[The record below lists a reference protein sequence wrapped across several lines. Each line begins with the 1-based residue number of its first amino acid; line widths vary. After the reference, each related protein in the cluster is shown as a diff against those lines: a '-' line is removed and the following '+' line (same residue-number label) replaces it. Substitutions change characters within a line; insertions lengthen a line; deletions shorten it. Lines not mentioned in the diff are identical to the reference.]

1 MSNAQPSPKA
11 PPPDSTA
18 ASIRLENRADAVSEL
33 LDFIQNFGLAH
44 GLSDSVSNA
53 FMLAA
58 EELFINTVSYG
69 YRDGAVHHITVR
81 LSIEPGSLAMDLEDD
96 GAAFDPFAR
105 EDPDITL
112 AVEDRPIGGLGIFL
126 TRQVMDQVAYE
137 RRDDRNW
144 VSVQKKLGHPPA
156 A

>member
-1 MSNAQPSPKA
+1 
-11 PPPDSTA
+11 
-18 ASIRLENRADAVSEL
+18 
-33 LDFIQNFGLAH
+33 
-44 GLSDSVSNA
+44 
-53 FMLAA
+53 
-58 EELFINTVSYG
+58 
-69 YRDGAVHHITVR
+69 
-81 LSIEPGSLAMDLEDD
+81 MDLEDD